1 MKNLKLAIILCSV
14 LLITTG
20 YVDRKPDSQAPTHS
34 NQQEITSDR
43 VGEIPGRKITV
54 QKCSQEDNVC
64 EDFKEIID
72 TKEVNTAMGIVESAD
87 WQNAKVEMSR
97 YADYQFPLKNGSQD
111 KIVSYLLWVTP
122 NGENVEIVADTNTY
136 VKLPKVDF
144 ATLYEILTGRAIGL
158 E

>member
-1 MKNLKLAIILCSV
+1 MKNLNLAIILCSV

-20 YVDRKPDSQAPTHS
+20 YVDGKPDSQAPTHS
-34 NQQEITSDR
+34 NQREITSDR

-87 WQNAKVEMSR
+87 WQIAKVEM
-97 YADYQFPLKNGSQD
+97 
-111 KIVSYLLWVTP
+111 
-122 NGENVEIVADTNTY
+122 
-136 VKLPKVDF
+136 
-144 ATLYEILTGRAIGL
+144 
-158 E
+158 